1 MKTGKN
7 ITIEATINAP
17 VEKVWKLWNDPN
29 HIKQWNA
36 ASDDWHTPRSSVDL
50 RVGGKFSSTMAA
62 KDGTMS
68 FDFAGVYTTVNKNQL
83 IELTIEDGRKVRVE
97 FSSENGKTKVVE
109 TFEAENT
116 NPLEMQR
123 GGWQA
128 ILDNFKKHVE
138 RLNQYEQ
145 LDFSI
150 IITAPKKKVWDTM
163 LGKETYK
170 KWTSAAWPG
179 SNYEGEWKEG
189 ETLFF
194 FGPDKSG
201 TKAKLVEH
209 RPYVYT
215 KAEHVAS
222 LDKGKEDTESEIAKI
237 WIGST
242 ESYAFSEKDGHTT
255 LDVTMHVTS
264 DWADMFKKDWPTALN
279 KLKEICE

>member
-1 MKTGKN
+1 METKES
-7 ITIEATINAP
+7 ITIETTIDAP
-17 VEKVWKLWNDPN
+17 IEKVWQLWNDPN

-36 ASDDWHTPRSSVDL
+36 ASDDWHTTKSSVDV

-62 KDGTMS
+62 KDGSMS
-68 FDFAGVYTTVNKNQL
+68 FDFAGVYTAVSKNQL
-83 IELTIEDGRKVRVE
+83 IEQKLEDGRKLRVA

-109 TFEAENT
+109 TFEAESENSV
-116 NPLEMQR
+116 EMQR
-123 GGWQA
+123 AGWQA

-138 RLNQYEQ
+138 RLNKYEQ
-145 LDFSI
+145 LNFSI
-150 IITAPKKKVWDTM
+150 TINAPKKKVWDTM
-163 LGKETYK
+163 LGTQTYK
-170 KWTSAAWPG
+170 DWTSAAWPG
-179 SNYEGEWKEG
+179 SYYEGEWKEG

-201 TKAKLVEH
+201 TKTRLVEH

-215 KAEHVAS
+215 KAEHIAC

-242 ESYAFSEKDGHTT
+242 ESYAFFEKDGRTT

-264 DWADMFKKDWPTALN
+264 GWADMFKKDWPNAMN

>member
-1 MKTGKN
+1 MKTKES
-7 ITIEATINAP
+7 ITIETTINSP
-17 VEKVWKLWNDPN
+17 LEKVWKLWNDPH

-36 ASDDWHTPRSSVDL
+36 ASDDWHTTQSSIDL

-62 KDGTMS
+62 KDGSMS
-68 FDFAGVYTTVNKNQL
+68 FDFAGVYTAVSKTQL
-83 IELTIEDGRKVRVE
+83 IEQTLDDGRKLRVE

-109 TFEAENT
+109 TFEPEST
-116 NPLEMQR
+116 NSLEMQR

-128 ILDNFKKHVE
+128 ILDNFKKHAE
-138 RLNQYEQ
+138 RLNTYEQ
-145 LDFSI
+145 LNFSI
-150 IITAPKKKVWDTM
+150 TINAPKKKVWDTM
-163 LGKETYK
+163 LGIETYK

-179 SNYEGEWKEG
+179 SYYEGEWKDG

-201 TKAKLVEH
+201 TKAKLVEL
-209 RPYVYT
+209 RPYVFV
-215 KAEHVAS
+215 KAEHVACF
-222 LDKGKEDTESEIAKI
+222 DKGKEDTQSEMAKV

-242 ESYAFSEKDGHTT
+242 ESYAFTEKDGHTT

-264 DWADMFKKDWPTALN
+264 GWADMFKKDWPKAMN